1 MVVLQ
6 TCFAIYCSSLNP
18 EPLGYLHCGNM
29 SASDSRLAR
38 PLVWINGFPGTGI
51 LTIAKLLAALLDE
64 AAPLLIDNHS
74 LIDPVEAKFS
84 RDHPNYQ
91 QLTRRG
97 REAVFKSF
105 VEDPAFR
112 TRIVIF
118 TGERNQPLLTS
129 FYPSLI

>member
-1 MVVLQ
+1 MCV
-6 TCFAIYCSSLNP
+6 
-18 EPLGYLHCGNM
+18 
-29 SASDSRLAR
+29 SDSRLAR
-38 PLVWINGFPGTGI
+38 PLVWINGFPGTGKH
-51 LTIAKLLAALLDE
+51 TIAKLFATLLDE
-64 AAPLLIDNHS
+64 GDPLLIDNHS

-91 QLTRRG
+91 QERRRG

-118 TGERNQPLLTS
+118 TGERNQPPLT
-129 FYPSLI
+129 FLYPSLIQFRV